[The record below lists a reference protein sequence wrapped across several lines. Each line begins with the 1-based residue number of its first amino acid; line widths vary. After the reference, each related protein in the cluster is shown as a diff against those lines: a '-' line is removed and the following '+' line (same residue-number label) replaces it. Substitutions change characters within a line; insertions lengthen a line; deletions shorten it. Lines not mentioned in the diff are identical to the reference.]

1 MSIITKTNIVIS
13 KIDIWELIENTEK
26 GNTVCKLL
34 QYYIWCCVVII
45 PIVTQARIIIRLS
58 YNSHRNTI

>member
-34 QYYIWCCVVII
+34 QYYI
-45 PIVTQARIIIRLS
+45 
-58 YNSHRNTI
+58 